1 MKITLDDARRV
12 AALAALE
19 LDDEELGRV
28 ARDMSRILDY
38 VDEIEAVDVSAVTDD
53 HVAVDARLRVDETL
67 GSGIDGVTESN
78 APAMLHGH
86 FVVPKVIGGE

>member
-12 AALAALE
+12 AALAALD
-19 LDDEELGRV
+19 LGDEELGHV

-38 VDEIEAVDVSAVTDD
+38 VDQIVAADVSSVPDD
-53 HVAVDARLRVDETL
+53 SATVETTLRADVSRVGGGDPL
-67 GSGIDGVTESN
+67 AESN
-78 APAMLHGH
+78 APAVMHGH